1 MKTMKKIKLNLILLT
16 IIGLFSSCSD
26 YTDGINESP
35 NEFTDA
41 PGNLLIGQA
50 NLAVIKISGS
60 QASRISGIW
69 TDQFTGS
76 DRQYVSLENYIVT
89 AGDFDDDWSDL
100 YSGLAQAKLAESKA
114 IENGDIVLEGVSKIM
129 QSILLGEAASLW
141 GDVPNSEAGDY
152 EAYPNPNYD
161 SQTMVLDYVQNLLS
175 EAITKLGQTT
185 VSSAYNTG
193 FSSNG
198 TWKEIAHSLKA
209 RYYLIAKNYS
219 SALTEAQNGI
229 SMGND
234 LLSSHS
240 TNAGSRNLYYQFL
253 VEQRGGYLTASGPS
267 KLHNL
272 LSGAEARLLS
282 TPGDADRQ
290 TVYFD
295 GVDLNTNDGGYFS
308 IDASFPIV
316 SYLETKL
323 IEAEAAQRSN
333 GNTGSEGLIA
343 FNEVRAYLAS
353 VYNGEFPPSTSSGEN
368 LTNEI
373 LEEKYI
379 SMVGSLQVFHDA
391 RRTNNAL
398 NITIKSTSATNIPQR
413 FLYSQSEVGANSNF
427 PGIIDL
433 YTKTPINN

>member
-1 MKTMKKIKLNLILLT
+1 MKKMKSNLILL
-16 IIGLFSSCSD
+16 IIAGVFASCSD

-50 NLAVIKISGS
+50 NLTVIKISGS
-60 QASRISGIW
+60 QASRVSGMW
-69 TDQFTGS
+69 TDQFTGA
-76 DRQYVSLENYIVT
+76 DRQYISLNDYIVT

-100 YSGLAQAKLAESKA
+100 YTGLAQARLAEAKA
-114 IENGDIVLEGVSKIM
+114 IENGDVILEGVSKVM
-129 QSILLGEAASLW
+129 QGILLGEAASLW
-141 GDVPNSEAGDY
+141 GDVPDSEAGDY
-152 EAYPNPNYD
+152 ETYPDPNYD
-161 SQTMVLDYVQNLLS
+161 SQASVLDHVQSLLT

-193 FSSNG
+193 FNSNG
-198 TWKEIAHSLKA
+198 TWEEIAHSLKA
-209 RYYLIAKNYS
+209 RYYLIAKDYT
-219 SALTEAQNGI
+219 SALDEAQSGI
-229 SMGND
+229 SIGND

-240 TNAGSRNLYYQFL
+240 TSAGSRNLYYQFA
-253 VEQRGGYLTASGPS
+253 VEEREGYLDASGPS

-282 TPGDADRQ
+282 TPGDTDRQ
-290 TVYFD
+290 ALYFD
-295 GVDLNTNDGGYFS
+295 GNNLNTNVDGYFA
-308 IDASFPIV
+308 IDASFPII

-343 FNEVRAYLAS
+343 FNEVRTYLAS
-353 VYNGEFPPSTSSGEN
+353 VYDGAFPPSTSSGGN
-368 LTNEI
+368 LTIEI

-379 SMVGSLQVFHDA
+379 SMVGSLQVFHDT
-391 RRTNNAL
+391 RRTNNVL
-398 NITIKSTSATNIPQR
+398 NIPIKGGSVTTLPQR
-413 FLYSQSEVGANSNF
+413 FLYPQSEIGANSNF

-433 YTKTPINN
+433 FSKTPINN